1 MKLLNGRFGFLTT
14 VGALFLASAA
24 AQAAIIDFEADSS
37 GDQAAYTTFSTT
49 VDGITVDVTG
59 TSNED
64 TTPMVF
70 QDTKGLGVSDEDL
83 HGDLEYD
90 YQCCGNPAL
99 QESLLFTFDQTV
111 TIGSVKL
118 EDYEDGTNAS
128 LVLFEYGTGILGT
141 PAGSFT
147 ITGEADLSSGFDI
160 FDLTIAS
167 RLNGA
172 AIDWLRIS
180 PQDGDFPDVGDD
192 TNFYVSGF
200 GDEQF
205 GGVVSAVPVPAAV
218 WLFGS
223 ALAGLGWMRRKQ
235 TA

>member
-64 TTPMVF
+64 TTPMVY
-70 QDTKGLGVSDEDL
+70 QDTKGLGVSDENL

-111 TIGSVKL
+111 TVGSIKL

-128 LVLFEYGTGILGT
+128 LVLFEYGTGLPGA

-147 ITGEADLSSGFDI
+147 ITGEAENSGLDI
-160 FDLTIAS
+160 FDLTLVS
-167 RLNGA
+167 RLNGVG
-172 AIDWLRIS
+172 IDWLRIS
-180 PQDGDFPDVGDD
+180 PQDADHPETGGD
-192 TNFYVSGF
+192 TNFYVSAL
-200 GDEQF
+200 GDEEF
-205 GGVVSAVPVPAAV
+205 GGVVAAVPVPAAV

-235 TA
+235 TV